1 MIIVD
6 LNVLI
11 YAVNESSP
19 RHETVTPWWNE
30 AMSSDEPVGLPWIV
44 LNGFLRL
51 TTRSGILPRPLSL
64 ETALRMV
71 ETWLACDHIVQPREA
86 DDHWPIVRRL
96 LLGAGTGGN
105 LVTDAYLAALAIGN
119 GATLV
124 TCDRDFARFP
134 GLSWITPPET

>member
-11 YAVNESSP
+11 YAVNASSAQH
-19 RHETVTPWWNE
+19 RVVSTWWNN
-30 AMSSDEPVGLPWIV
+30 AMNGDEPVGLPWIV

-51 TTRSGILPRPLSL
+51 TTRSGILPSPLPL
-64 ETALRMV
+64 DTAFRIV
-71 ETWLACDHIVQPREA
+71 DSWLACDHVLQPREA
-86 DDHWPIVRRL
+86 DDHWTVFQRL
-96 LLGAGTGGN
+96 LVGAGTGGN

-124 TCDRDFARFP
+124 TCDRDFARFV
-134 GLSWITPPET
+134 GLSWMAPGTT